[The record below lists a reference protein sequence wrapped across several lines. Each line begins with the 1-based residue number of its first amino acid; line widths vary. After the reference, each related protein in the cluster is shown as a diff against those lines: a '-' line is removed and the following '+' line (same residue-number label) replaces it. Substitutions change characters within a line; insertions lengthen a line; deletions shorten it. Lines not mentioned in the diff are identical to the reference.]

1 MSDPTFSE
9 TLAAAQRGDEAAFTS
24 LFRDTQPTL
33 LRYLR
38 VMSRDDAD
46 DLAAE
51 TWVQV
56 VRGLRSFEAE
66 DAAAFRAW
74 VLSIGRHRWLDLLR
88 SRRRRHE
95 TSMADVPE
103 QASPGDPV
111 AFVHD
116 LMSTEAALDLIRTLP
131 RDQAEVVMLRYVGDL
146 DVSRTAEV
154 LGKQPGA
161 VRVLAHR
168 GLHRL
173 RATLE
178 AVPEQRGQRG
188 RGHSQTSG
196 DGHPGVSPDQV

>member
-1 MSDPTFSE
+1 MTDTSFPT
-9 TLAAAQRGDEAAFTS
+9 TLAAAQRGDESAFTA

-38 VMSRDDAD
+38 VIARDDAD

-56 VRGLRSFEAE
+56 VRGLRSFHAD

-74 VLSIGRHRWLDLLR
+74 VLAIGRHRWLDLLR
-88 SRRRRHE
+88 SRRRHRE
-95 TSMADVPE
+95 TPVALVPE
-103 QASPGDPV
+103 QATPVDPV
-111 AFVHD
+111 EFVHD
-116 LMSTEAALDLIRTLP
+116 LMSTESALTLIRSLP
-131 RDQAEVVMLRYVGDL
+131 RDQAEVVMLRYVADL

-173 RATLE
+173 RDTLGTDTGTDRRR
-178 AVPEQRGQRG
+178 PSSTG
-188 RGHSQTSG
+188 
-196 DGHPGVSPDQV
+196 DQV